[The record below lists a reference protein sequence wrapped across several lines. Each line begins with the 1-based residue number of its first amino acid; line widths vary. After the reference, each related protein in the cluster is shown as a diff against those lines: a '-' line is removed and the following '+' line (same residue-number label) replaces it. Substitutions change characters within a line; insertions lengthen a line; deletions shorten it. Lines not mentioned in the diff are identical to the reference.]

1 MPGKEQ
7 GAARIWVSS
16 QQLVSL
22 VPASRVAG
30 RLNLA
35 VRAKEQPVSIVQRQR
50 EQEPGHQWFGE
61 IDTRWADMLPK
72 PAEGDDRAEWY
83 QLSVD
88 ECDQSSPLSCVA
100 HSAIRRE
107 DPIEQAHNR

>member
-30 RLNLA
+30 RLNLT
-35 VRAKEQPVSIVQRQR
+35 VRSEEQPVSIVERQHQ
-50 EQEPGHQWFGE
+50 QEPGHQWFGE
-61 IDTRWADMLPK
+61 IDTRLPDMVSK
-72 PAEGDDRAEWY
+72 PAEDDDRAEWY
-83 QLSVD
+83 QLRVD
-88 ECDQSSPLSCVA
+88 ECDQGSPLSCIA
-100 HSAIRRE
+100 
-107 DPIEQAHNR
+107 

>member
-1 MPGKEQ
+1 MPGKEESPARMRI
-7 GAARIWVSS
+7 GA

-22 VPASRVAG
+22 IPASRVAG
-30 RLNLA
+30 RLDLA
-35 VRAKEQPVSIVQRQR
+35 MRSEQQSVAVVEGQRQ
-50 EQEPGHQWFGE
+50 QEPGHQWFGE
-61 IDTRWADMLPK
+61 IDTRRPNVLPK

-100 HSAIRRE
+100 HSAIRR
-107 DPIEQAHNR
+107 PGSCPANTH